1 MSYLLLAYVHLAT
14 VVPCFLIGAWLFAR
28 RKGTPFHKRLGRVYA
43 GLILVTAA
51 VALVMPAEVGPRI
64 LGHFGFIHL
73 FSILVLVCV
82 PLAVY
87 NIRHGN
93 VSGHRFNMVGVYV
106 GGILIAGTFAF
117 MPGRLLHGWLFG

>member
-1 MSYLLLAYVHLAT
+1 MSYLFLAYVHLAT

-28 RKGTPFHKRLGRVYA
+28 RKGTPLHKRLGRVYA

-51 VALVMPAEVGPRI
+51 VALIMPAEVGPRI

-87 NIRHGN
+87 NIRRGN

-117 MPGRLLHGWLFG
+117 MPGRILHGWFFG

>member
-1 MSYLLLAYVHLAT
+1 MALG
-14 VVPCFLIGAWLFAR
+14 FFAR
-28 RKGTPFHKRLGRVYA
+28 RKGTPLHKRLGRVYA

-51 VALVMPAEVGPRI
+51 VALIMPAEVGPRI

-87 NIRHGN
+87 NIRRGN

-117 MPGRLLHGWLFG
+117 MPGRILHGWFFG

>member
-14 VVPCFLIGAWLFAR
+14 VVPCFLIGAWLLAR
-28 RKGTPFHKRLGRVYA
+28 RKGTPLHRLLGRVYA
-43 GLILVTAA
+43 GLILFTAA

-73 FSILVLVCV
+73 FSVLVLVCV

-87 NIRHGN
+87 NIRRGN
-93 VSGHRFNMVGVYV
+93 VAGHRFNMVGVYI

-117 MPGRLLHGWLFG
+117 MPGRLLYGWLFG